1 MVWEASPARVNYLP
15 TIRIVNEPGSGGPS
29 VGLWIIGLVLS
40 LNMLIQAIRNPY
52 VPSEGDGPLRGNKGL
67 LILGAAI
74 VIAFVLGATLY
85 WIPLR

>member
-1 MVWEASPARVNYLP
+1 M
-15 TIRIVNEPGSGGPS
+15 
-29 VGLWIIGLVLS
+29 
-40 LNMLIQAIRNPY
+40 IRNPY

-67 LILGAAI
+67 LILGAVI